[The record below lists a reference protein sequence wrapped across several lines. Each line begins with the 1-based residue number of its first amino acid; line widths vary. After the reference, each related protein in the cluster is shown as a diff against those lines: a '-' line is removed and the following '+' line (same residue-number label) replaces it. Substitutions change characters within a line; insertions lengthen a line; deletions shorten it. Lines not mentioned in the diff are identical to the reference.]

1 MKKAFDLTV
10 AELLMCCMTVVT
22 MSFGFWEFSLSQMV
36 EHTWAW
42 AKGQGKVYTH
52 PINKAEYVDLDV
64 EKCRETQHARVRE
77 IASSSAFQL
86 KDMFR
91 VQSI

>member
-1 MKKAFDLTV
+1 
-10 AELLMCCMTVVT
+10 
-22 MSFGFWEFSLSQMV
+22 MV
-36 EHTWAW
+36 ENTWAW

-77 IASSSAFQL
+77 KCFFFGIPTEGH
-86 KDMFR
+86 
-91 VQSI
+91 VQSAIDLEYF

>member
-1 MKKAFDLTV
+1 
-10 AELLMCCMTVVT
+10 
-22 MSFGFWEFSLSQMV
+22 MV
-36 EHTWAW
+36 ENTWAW

-52 PINKAEYVDLDV
+52 AINKAEYVDLDV